1 MSLDFTESE
10 WELFK
15 STIDFD
21 SLPALPALELDLS
34 IPLDPL
40 VVADTTPSHST
51 NSDVPSTALVPPV
64 RQQEIEVQAPTLL
77 VEIPK
82 R

>member
-15 STIDFD
+15 STIDLE
-21 SLPALPALELDLS
+21 SLPALPPFDLDLS
-34 IPLDPL
+34 IPFDPL
-40 VVADTTPSHST
+40 VLADTTSSHST
-51 NSDVPSTALVPPV
+51 NSDVPSTALVPRV
-64 RQQEIEVQAPTLL
+64 RQQEIETQAPTLL
-77 VEIPK
+77 EIPK